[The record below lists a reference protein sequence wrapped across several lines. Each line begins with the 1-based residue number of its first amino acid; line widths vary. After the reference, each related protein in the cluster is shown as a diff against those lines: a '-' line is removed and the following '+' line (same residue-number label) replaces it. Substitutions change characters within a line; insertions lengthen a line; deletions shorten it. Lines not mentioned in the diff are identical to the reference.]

1 VSAPVS
7 LQREGRVALVTIDH
21 PPANAI
27 GQAVVEGLRGALAEA
42 AADGG
47 LRALVVT
54 GAGTRFFA
62 AGADVSEFPS
72 AGGAVAESGQR
83 LTLEI
88 ERSPLVTI
96 AAVNGVAFGGGC
108 EIALACD
115 LRIAARTARLG
126 QPEINLGI
134 IPGWGGTQRLVR
146 VVGLGRA
153 MPLLLSGD
161 PVDAEA
167 ALAAGL
173 VSQVVDP
180 GDLVATALALGER
193 LAGKAPLAVAATKR
207 AVHEGMALPIG
218 EALEVERREF
228 TRLFESADARE
239 GVSAFLEKRQPVWS
253 GR

>member
-1 VSAPVS
+1 VSDPVS
-7 LQREGRVALVTIDH
+7 VQIEGRVALVTIDH

-27 GQAVVEGLRGALAEA
+27 SRAVVEGLRSAVAVA
-42 AADGG
+42 VADGG
-47 LRALVVT
+47 IRALVIT

-72 AGGAVAESGQR
+72 AGGEVAVGGQQ

-88 ERSPLVTI
+88 ERAPLATI
-96 AAVNGVAFGGGC
+96 AAVNGMAFGGGC

-115 LRIAARTARLG
+115 VRIAARSARLG

-146 VVGLGRA
+146 VVGQGRA

-161 PVDAEA
+161 PVDAET
-167 ALAAGL
+167 ALAMGL

-180 GDLVATALALGER
+180 DNLIHQALALAER
-193 LAGKAPLAVAATKR
+193 LAAKAPLAVAATKR
-207 AVHEGMALPIG
+207 AVLEGMALPIA

-228 TRLFESADARE
+228 AGLFETADARE
-239 GVSAFLEKRQPVWS
+239 GVTAFLEKRPPAWT

>member
-1 VSAPVS
+1 MSDPVS
-7 LQREGRVALVTIDH
+7 VQIEGRIALVTIDH

-27 GQAVVEGLRGALAEA
+27 SRAVVQSLRDAVAGAV
-42 AADGG
+42 ADGEI
-47 LRALVVT
+47 RALVIT
-54 GAGTRFFA
+54 GAGQRFFA
-62 AGADVSEFPS
+62 AGADVSEFPE
-72 AGGAVAESGQR
+72 AGGDIAIGGQQ

-88 ERSPLVTI
+88 ERAPLATI
-96 AAVNGVAFGGGC
+96 AAVNGMAFGGGC

-115 LRIAARTARLG
+115 VRIAARTARLG

-146 VVGLGRA
+146 VVGQGRA

-161 PVDAEA
+161 PVDAET
-167 ALAAGL
+167 ALQLGL

-180 GDLVATALALGER
+180 DDLIHTALG
-193 LAGKAPLAVAATKR
+193 LAEKLAAKAPLALAATKR
-207 AVHEGMALPIG
+207 AVLDGMSLPIA

-228 TRLFESADARE
+228 TGLFETADARE
-239 GVSAFLEKRQPVWS
+239 GVTAFLEKRQPAWT

>member
-1 VSAPVS
+1 VSDPVS
-7 LQREGRVALVTIDH
+7 VQIEGRVALVTIDH

-27 GQAVVEGLRGALAEA
+27 SRAVVGALREA
-42 AADGG
+42 VAGAVADGAI
-47 LRALVVT
+47 RALVIT

-62 AGADVSEFPS
+62 AGADVSEFPE
-72 AGGAVAESGQR
+72 AGGDIAVGGQQ

-88 ERSPLVTI
+88 ERAPLVTI
-96 AAVNGVAFGGGC
+96 AAVNGMAFGGGC

-146 VVGLGRA
+146 VVGQGRA

-161 PVDAEA
+161 PVDAQT
-167 ALAAGL
+167 ALEIGL
-173 VSQVVDP
+173 VSQVVE
-180 GDLVATALALGER
+180 GEELVHTALATAEK

-207 AVHEGMALPIG
+207 AVLDGMPLPIA

-228 TRLFESADARE
+228 GGLFVTEDARE
-239 GVSAFLEKRQPVWS
+239 GVTAFLEKRQPAWT

>member
-1 VSAPVS
+1 MSDPVS
-7 LQREGRVALVTIDH
+7 VQIEGRVALVTIDH

-27 GQAVVEGLRGALAEA
+27 SRAVVEGLRSAVAVA
-42 AADGG
+42 VADGG
-47 LRALVVT
+47 IRALVIT

-72 AGGAVAESGQR
+72 AGGEVAVGGQQ

-88 ERSPLVTI
+88 ERAPLATI
-96 AAVNGVAFGGGC
+96 AAVNGMAFGGGC

-115 LRIAARTARLG
+115 VRIAARTARLG

-146 VVGLGRA
+146 VVGQGRA

-161 PVDAEA
+161 PVDAET
-167 ALAAGL
+167 ALAMGL

-180 GDLVATALALGER
+180 DNLIHQALALAER
-193 LAGKAPLAVAATKR
+193 LAAKAPLAVAATKR
-207 AVHEGMALPIG
+207 AVLEGMALPIG

-228 TRLFESADARE
+228 AGLFETADARE
-239 GVSAFLEKRQPVWS
+239 GVTAFLEKRPPAWT

>member
-1 VSAPVS
+1 MSAPVS

>member
-1 VSAPVS
+1 MSDPVS
-7 LQREGRVALVTIDH
+7 VQIEGRVALVTIDH

-27 GQAVVEGLRGALAEA
+27 SQAVVEGLRAAVAGAS
-42 AADGG
+42 ADGN
-47 LRALVVT
+47 LRALVIT

-62 AGADVSEFPS
+62 AGADVSEFPNV
-72 AGGAVAESGQR
+72 GGSVAQGGQA

-88 ERSPLVTI
+88 ENSPLATI
-96 AAVNGVAFGGGC
+96 AAINGMAFGGGC

-115 LRIAARTARLG
+115 VRIAARTARLG

-146 VVGLGRA
+146 VVGQGRA

-161 PVDAEA
+161 PVDAET
-167 ALAAGL
+167 ALSIGL
-173 VSQVVDP
+173 VSQLTEP
-180 GDLVATALALGER
+180 EELVGTALALADR
-193 LAGKAPLAVAATKR
+193 LAAKAPLALAATKR
-207 AVHEGMALPIG
+207 VVLEGMTLPIA

-228 TRLFESADARE
+228 AGLFDTADARE
-239 GVSAFLEKRQPVWS
+239 GVTAFLEKRKPAWT